1 MMAISIQEMDLR
13 QAIRKKLNGVN
24 QQELRETISDA
35 IRSKEEKTLPG
46 LGVLFELLWQ
56 NSTAQDQQEMLNIMV
71 DQLS

>member
-24 QQELRETISDA
+24 QQELRETITDA
-35 IRSKEEKTLPG
+35 IQSKEEKTLPG

-56 NSTAQDQQEMLNIMV
+56 NSTAQDQQEMLNIIV